1 MPRAFVMVNVK
12 VGTDREVL
20 GQLESLEHVVKVYD
34 VYGVYDLVAE
44 IEADTMEELRTTL
57 NSKIRRLDKVQS
69 THTMIVVE

>member
-1 MPRAFVMVNVK
+1 MVNVK

-44 IEADTMEELRTTL
+44 IEADTMEELKTTL
-57 NSKIRRLDKVQS
+57 NSKIRRLEKVQS

>member
-1 MPRAFVMVNVK
+1 MVNVK

-20 GQLESLEHVVKVYD
+20 GQLESLEHVVRVYD

-44 IEADTMEELRTTL
+44 IEADTMEELKTTL